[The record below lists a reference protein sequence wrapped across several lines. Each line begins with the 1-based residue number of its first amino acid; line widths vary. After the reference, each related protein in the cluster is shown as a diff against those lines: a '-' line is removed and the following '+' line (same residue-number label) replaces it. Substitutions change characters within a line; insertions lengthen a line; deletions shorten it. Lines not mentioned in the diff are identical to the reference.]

1 MYSYDWDPS
10 TGGYILNSTPLK
22 FSKEPRPVYYKE
34 LDMLGFDRYWNYEKD
49 DVYPYMWAEANTYW
63 YRGRK
68 VAQTKGGS
76 CYKAPEIIINDEAE
90 PTGQK
95 LRFVDIPTMVKKNK
109 LIMEGLVQETIK
121 KVYNTY
127 VEYLGKIDVFY
138 VAFSGGKD
146 SVVALDVVQRSLP
159 HNAFKV
165 LFGDTGMEFP
175 DTYDCVR
182 KISEYCKAHGIE
194 FLRAKSELTPDQTWG
209 CFGPPAVTNRWC
221 CSVHKTSPQVRLL
234 QSVTGISDFTGMAF
248 TGVRGDESVARSE
261 YEDVSLGSKHQGQ
274 YSCHPI
280 IEWNSAELFD
290 YIYAN
295 NLVLNEAY
303 KKGNTRAG
311 CLVCPMSSGKHEYIK
326 RQWYTNEVDHL
337 LDKIISTS
345 GKVSYN
351 QQELREFVDAG
362 FWRTRKTGR
371 ELNFGQDKHIIENN
385 SGCVSITVFFLNDRW
400 KEWVKTIGT
409 VIEKSPSEYV
419 IDYAGGTYT
428 VKLESV
434 KEGTMFTFPD
444 CGTGKNDIKF
454 LTLFRSV
461 LIKSIYCVN
470 CGVCVAECKHGCID
484 MTKGLKISNN
494 CVHCYSCHD
503 IHEHCLRYNSI
514 RNKMGG
520 EKMVKGLG
528 KYYSFGVKENWVRTY
543 FKYKGSEQFW
553 DSDGEGEVA
562 NKKKDAFLNFVK
574 DAGFIAPNRTV
585 GHDKYTKFDI
595 TDFGKVVFSLGADSE
610 AAWGLMLAN
619 LVYAPDFNWYVK
631 NVPESGVVTPD
642 QMKMLLEPFME
653 NDTQGLGKRNVV
665 DAFKIILITTPL
677 GATLGLGNCDYVKK
691 ITSAGNETYTLN
703 SLIRTA
709 WEYPE
714 PRAILY
720 SLYKFAEACDGYYQF
735 TLTRLLNH
743 DIDSDGVSPTEIF
756 GIDRDQMEKILNGLS
771 VNYPEFINC
780 SFTIDLDN
788 ISLRSDKTSADVL
801 ELY

>member
-34 LDMLGFDRYWNYEKD
+34 LDILGFDRYWDYEKD
-49 DVYPYMWAEANTYW
+49 DTYPYMWAEANTYW

-76 CYKAPEIIINDEAE
+76 CYEAPEIILNDEAE
-90 PTGQK
+90 PAGQK
-95 LRFVDIPTMVKKNK
+95 LRFVDIPTMVKKNE

-127 VEYLGKIDVFY
+127 VEYLGKVDVFY

-146 SVVALDVVQRSLP
+146 SVVALDIVQRALP

-175 DTYDCVR
+175 DTYDCVNR
-182 KISEYCKAHGIE
+182 ISEYCKDHEIE

-234 QSVTGISDFTGMAF
+234 QSVTGISNFTGMAF
-248 TGVRGDESVARSE
+248 TGVRGDESIARSE
-261 YEDVSLGSKHQGQ
+261 YGDVSLGGKHQGQ

-280 IEWNSAELFD
+280 IEWNSAELFN

-295 NLVLNEAY
+295 DLVLNEAY

-326 RQWYTNEVDHL
+326 RQWYTSEVDHL
-337 LDKIISTS
+337 LNKIVSTS

-371 ELNFGQDKHIIENN
+371 ELNFGQDKHIVENTD
-385 SGCVSITVFFLNDRW
+385 GRVSITVFSLNDRW
-400 KEWVKTIGT
+400 KEWAKTIGT
-409 VIEKSPSEYV
+409 VIEKSPNEYV
-419 IDYAGGTYT
+419 IDYMDGAYT

-434 KEGTMFTFPD
+434 KEGTIFTFPD

-454 LTLFRSV
+454 LSLFRSV
-461 LIKSIYCVN
+461 IIKSIYCVN

-484 MTKGLKISNN
+484 MKHGLKISDN
-494 CVHCYSCHD
+494 CVHCHSCHD

-514 RNKMGG
+514 RNKIGG
-520 EKMVKGLG
+520 ERMVKGLG
-528 KYYSFGVKENWVRTY
+528 KYFSFGVKGNWVKTY

-595 TDFGKVVFSLGADSE
+595 TDFGKVVFSLGFDSE
-610 AAWGLMLAN
+610 AAWGLMLSN

-631 NVPESGVVTPD
+631 NIPENSVVTPD

-653 NDTQGLGKRNVV
+653 NDAKGLGKRNVV

-677 GATLGLGNCDYVKK
+677 GSTLGLGNCDYVKK
-691 ITSAGNETYTLN
+691 ITSTGNETYTLN
-703 SLIRTA
+703 SLTRTA

-714 PRAILY
+714 PLVILY

-756 GIDRDQMEKILNGLS
+756 GIDRDKMEKILNGLS

-801 ELY
+801 SLF

>member
-10 TGGYILNSTPLK
+10 TGGYILNSTPLN

-34 LDMLGFDRYWNYEKD
+34 LDMLGFDRYWDYEKD
-49 DVYPYMWAEANTYW
+49 DTYPYMWAEANTYW

-76 CYKAPEIIINDEAE
+76 CYEAPEIIINDEAE
-90 PTGQK
+90 PAGQK
-95 LRFVDIPTMVKKNK
+95 LRFVDIPTMVKKNE

-127 VEYLGKIDVFY
+127 IEYFGKVDVFY

-146 SVVALDVVQRSLP
+146 SVVALDIVQRALP

-175 DTYDCVR
+175 DTYDCVNR
-182 KISEYCKAHGIE
+182 ISEYCKDHEIE

-234 QSVTGISDFTGMAF
+234 QSVTGISNFTGMAF
-248 TGVRGDESVARSE
+248 TGVRGDESIARSE
-261 YEDVSLGSKHQGQ
+261 YEDVSIGGKHQGP

-280 IEWNSAELFD
+280 IEWNSAELFN

-295 NLVLNEAY
+295 DLVLNEAY

-326 RQWYTNEVDHL
+326 RQWYTSEVDHL

-371 ELNFGQDKHIIENN
+371 ELNFGQDKHIVENA
-385 SGCVSITVFFLNDRW
+385 GGRISITVFSLNDRW
-400 KEWVKTIGT
+400 KEWAKTIGT
-409 VIEKSPSEYV
+409 VIEKSPNEYV
-419 IDYAGGTYT
+419 IDYMDGAYT

-434 KEGTMFTFPD
+434 KEGTIFTFPD

-454 LTLFRSV
+454 LSLFRSV
-461 LIKSIYCVN
+461 IIKSIYCVN

-484 MTKGLKISNN
+484 MKHGLKISDN
-494 CVHCYSCHD
+494 CVHCHSCHD

-514 RNKMGG
+514 RNKIGG
-520 EKMVKGLG
+520 ERMVKGLG
-528 KYYSFGVKENWVRTY
+528 KYFSFGVKGNWVKTY

-595 TDFGKVVFSLGADSE
+595 TDFGKVVFSLGFDSE
-610 AAWGLMLAN
+610 AAWGLMLSN

-631 NVPESGVVTPD
+631 NIPENSVVTPD

-653 NDTQGLGKRNVV
+653 NDAKGLGKRNVV

-677 GATLGLGNCDYVKK
+677 GSTLGLGNCDYVKK
-691 ITSAGNETYTLN
+691 ITSTGNETYTLN
-703 SLIRTA
+703 SLTRTA

-714 PRAILY
+714 PLVILY

-756 GIDRDQMEKILNGLS
+756 GIDRDKMEKILNGLS

-801 ELY
+801 SLF